1 MFKMTEFSELLR
13 LLKETEAVEQ
23 ALMPNE
29 LEMLRSLKAKYAE
42 PMSVDPFDLT
52 ALNVMLRNVEV
63 RKDYRFYPK
72 KDPGRIIDLPR
83 AEEPGNGSDSDQ
95 T

>member
-1 MFKMTEFSELLR
+1 MFSITEYSELLR
-13 LLKETEAVEQ
+13 LLEETEAVDQ

-29 LEMLRSLKAKYAE
+29 LEMLRSIKAKYAE

-63 RKDYRFYPK
+63 RKAYRFDPK
-72 KDPGRIIDLPR
+72 KDPGRVIDLPR
-83 AEEPGNGSDSDQ
+83 AEDPENGGDSDQ
-95 T
+95 N